1 MLLVFI
7 FSFTIISCSSDD
19 DSPIIDPPAAEKV
32 TYIKNVKSIIDGNCL
47 GCHGET
53 LANWAPVHLTN
64 YEEVKASGAG
74 VASKIA
80 DGSMPAGGGS
90 LTTAQNKVI
99 ADWAKGGFLEK

>member
-53 LANWAPVHLTN
+53 LAN
-64 YEEVKASGAG
+64 
-74 VASKIA
+74 
-80 DGSMPAGGGS
+80 
-90 LTTAQNKVI
+90 
-99 ADWAKGGFLEK
+99 